1 MVGQPRPETDAWG
14 VVTSYYDALGQL
26 HVVSD
31 ATRAAIH
38 AAMGADLD
46 AEAATRALDRV
57 LVAEHGRALALP
69 HPCEIVLEDQT
80 RLGMRGE
87 VPPDVPIGY
96 HHLLQQDSEVPR
108 LLIVRPRRC
117 HLPERLRTWG
127 WAVQS
132 YALRSERSWGIG
144 DLGDLTRFARS
155 STSEAGA
162 GFALV
167 NPLCAAAPGV
177 PQEASPYAP
186 SSRLFRNV
194 LALDIDAV
202 PGASEEGIAFD
213 ELRTAARAL
222 NRERLIDRDAVYRLK
237 LAALARLWPLSDG
250 EPACERHRVEI
261 GAPLRRFAVFCA
273 LAETFGPAWP
283 TWPAALRH
291 PASAAVARFA
301 SEHEQRVRFHEWT
314 QWLLD
319 EQLRKAGAQIA
330 LMNDLPVG
338 FGPDGADTWA
348 WQDCLALGARIGAP
362 PDEFNTGGQNWGLPP
377 FVPHRLAAVD
387 YEPYVQ
393 TLRFALRH
401 ARALRIDHVMGL
413 FRLFWI
419 PLGAAATEGTYV
431 RYPSEHL
438 LAIAAVESHRA
449 RAAII
454 GEDLGT
460 VEPGVREEL
469 AACGMPAYRLLWFD
483 QTPLSDYPAQSL
495 AAVTTHDLPT
505 VAGVWTGNEGQML
518 RSIGLEPHDQRLR
531 EMRARLMNVAGVADD
546 AALEDVIVRVHAA
559 LGQAP
564 SALVTATLEDVLGVS
579 EPPNRPG
586 TQREWPNWSL
596 ALPFTLDEIERHPL
610 VKAVAQ
616 ALSRGRSA
624 AGFV

>member
-1 MVGQPRPETDAWG
+1 MGQPRPDTDAWG
-14 VVTSYYDALGQL
+14 VVTRYYDALGQL
-26 HVVSD
+26 HVVGD
-31 ATRAAIH
+31 ATRAVIH
-38 AAMGADLD
+38 TAMGADRD
-46 AEAATRALDRV
+46 AEAASRELARV

-69 HPCEIVLEDQT
+69 HPCEILLEDQT
-80 RLGMRGE
+80 SLGMRSE
-87 VPPDVPIGY
+87 LPPDLPIGY
-96 HHLLQQDSEVPR
+96 HHLRWPGSEVPR
-108 LLIVRPRRC
+108 FLIVRPRRC

-144 DLGDLTRFARS
+144 DLGDLARFGRS
-155 STSEAGA
+155 SAGERGA
-162 GFALV
+162 GFVLV
-167 NPLCAAAPGV
+167 NPLCAAAPVV

-194 LALDIDAV
+194 LALDIEAV
-202 PGASEEGIAFD
+202 PGASEGGVALD
-213 ELRTAARAL
+213 ELRATARAL
-222 NRERLIDRDAVYRLK
+222 NRERLIDRDAVYRFK
-237 LAALARLWPLSDG
+237 LAALARLWPLSDSA
-250 EPACERHRVEI
+250 PACERYRADI
-261 GAPLRRFAVFCA
+261 GAVLRRFAVFCT

-283 TWPAALRH
+283 TWPVALRH
-291 PASAAVARFA
+291 PASAAVTRFA
-301 SEHEQRVRFHEWT
+301 LEHEQRVRFHEWT

-319 EQLRKAGAQIA
+319 EQFRLAGAQTA

-338 FGPDGADTWA
+338 FGPDGADAWA
-348 WQDCLALGARIGAP
+348 WQDSLALGARIGAP

-377 FVPHRLAAVD
+377 FAPHRLAAVD
-387 YEPYVQ
+387 YEPHIQ

-419 PLGAAATEGTYV
+419 PLGAPATEGTYV

-449 RAAII
+449 RATIV

-483 QTPLSDYPAQSL
+483 TTSLSDYPAQSL

-505 VAGVWTGNEGQML
+505 IAGVWTGKEGQML
-518 RSIGLEPHDQRLR
+518 RSIGLEPHDRRLR
-531 EMRARLMNVAGVADD
+531 EMRARLMNVAGVTD
-546 AALEDVIVRVHAA
+546 AATSEDVIVRVHAA

-564 SALVTATLEDVLGVS
+564 SALVTATLEDALAVS

-596 ALPFTLDEIERHPL
+596 ALPFTLDEIGRHPL
-610 VKAVAQ
+610 VRAVAE
-616 ALSRGRSA
+616 ALSRDRA
-624 AGFV
+624 AARFE